1 MGKIITGLLAFV
13 ICAAP
18 WTELVEAADTAAPDQ
33 SKQSAP
39 SGGACCKAG
48 DATPPTELV
57 AKVPLGQLQ
66 SPYPDYAQLAKDD
79 PDLVKQFRLPGCN
92 ECHGGTGGGGFCPAL
107 SQGVWFWGNTD
118 DVLFRLITL
127 GSAELEKQGFN
138 RYQYGTVHAGMPAMG
153 MTIPTSDQ
161 LWQIIAF
168 IRSINP
174 PGTNPPEKVVSGKDT
189 RVAHSMEA
197 LKGQLDELG
206 APKIEGKEA
215 VGGKDVPVL
224 YFGSSK
230 MNSNL
235 AVVDNVAK
243 KGGEGM
249 GASLFVKGEGDKYIR
264 IATTVPN
271 GLGSELGGPAF
282 DSINAGKPYYG
293 EAPVMGIPAIIGYEP
308 IKDASGAII
317 GVYSVGYKK

>member
-13 ICAAP
+13 ISAAA
-18 WTELVEAADTAAPDQ
+18 WAELVDAADTAAPDQ

-39 SGGACCKAG
+39 LGGACCKPG

-66 SPYPDYAQLAKDD
+66 SPYPDYAKLAKDD

-161 LWQIIAF
+161 LWKIIAF

-230 MNSNL
+230 MNNNL

-243 KGGEGM
+243 NGGEGM

-282 DSINAGKPYYG
+282 DSINAGRPYYG